1 MASEVEG
8 WQGGCAKHGR
18 QSWMD
23 DEVGA
28 VLRIVLEEVVGWLGA
43 SKRVTMGMPIAPVVV
58 N

>member
-8 WQGGCAKHGR
+8 CKGGCTKHGR
-18 QSWMD
+18 QSWID
-23 DEVGA
+23 DEVGV

-43 SKRVTMGMPIAPVVV
+43 SKRVTMAMPIAPVVV